1 MGADFAF
8 AITEMKATREQAY
21 AKARY
26 LTLPDQLDATVSD
39 LEDYCGIT
47 AWYDLEETPTEHQVY
62 EFLKRCID
70 TVYDSESRRDCG
82 FFVIDSDRV
91 FFITGGMSW
100 GDPPTDVYDDFT
112 VCQTMQL
119 TLPPPELV

>member
-8 AITEMKATREQAY
+8 AVVEMKATREEAY

-26 LTLPDQLDATVSD
+26 LTLPNNIEATTAD
-39 LEDYCGIT
+39 LENYCGVNE
-47 AWYDLEETPTEHQVY
+47 WYDLESPTEHQVY

-70 TVYDSESRRDCG
+70 TVYDSDNRRDCG
-82 FFVIDSDRV
+82 FFVVDSDRL

-100 GDPPTDVYDDFT
+100 GDPPTDVYDDFA
-112 VCQTMQL
+112 VCQVMQL
-119 TLPPPELV
+119 TFPPPALV